1 MDQTKLQLLKAP
13 IVEAVL
19 DIDCDLP
26 PAFDLPGAEA
36 RARDLF
42 RAAYPKFRQVLMQEH
57 TIQTKPGEAP
67 TMSVRHAIQSL
78 HLLEEDEKQLVQV
91 RRQGFSF
98 NRLAPY
104 TSLDD
109 YLPEIERTWRLY
121 TQIASPTQIRCV
133 RLRYINRILL
143 PIVGESLQLDEYL
156 KVGPHLP
163 DEDRLTSIGF
173 LNQHTAVDKATG
185 NQVTITLA
193 TQPHDQGK
201 LPLIFDINTVR
212 EGPAEVDNWAWL
224 LEAVRALRA
233 LKNSVFQNT
242 LSEQCLNLF
251 QQP

>member
-1 MDQTKLQLLKAP
+1 MDQTKLQLVNAP

-26 PAFDLPGAEA
+26 PAFDLPRAEPLA
-36 RARDLF
+36 RELF
-42 RAAYPKFRQVLMQEH
+42 SATYPKVRQVLMQEH
-57 TIQTKPGEAP
+57 TIQTKAGEAP
-67 TMSVRHAIQSL
+67 TMSVRHGIQSL
-78 HLLEEDEKQLVQV
+78 QLLKEDEKQLVQV

-109 YLPEIERTWRLY
+109 YLPEIERTWRLFV
-121 TQIASPTQIRCV
+121 QIASPTQIRCV

-143 PIVGESLQLDEYL
+143 PISGDSLNLDQYL

-163 DEDRLTSIGF
+163 DESRLTFKGF
-173 LNQHTAVDKATG
+173 LNQHTALDSATG
-185 NQVTITLA
+185 NQVIIILA
-193 TQPHDQGK
+193 TQPVDQGK
-201 LPLIFDINTVR
+201 LPLIFDINTMH
-212 EGPAEVDNWAWL
+212 EGSAEADNWAWL
-224 LEAVRALRA
+224 LEVITALRV

-242 LSEQCLNLF
+242 LTQRCLSLF